1 MVAIK
6 IAIVF
11 GQKADSYESA
21 FSCVHAS
28 YMANFDEIRKSSR
41 AIFHEKADSY
51 ESAKNYMHRTS
62 VAKLIITISWGL

>member
-1 MVAIK
+1 MNQLIH
-6 IAIVF
+6 
-11 GQKADSYESA
+11 G
-21 FSCVHAS
+21 VHAL

-62 VAKLIITISWGL
+62 IISYINIYNGVLAF